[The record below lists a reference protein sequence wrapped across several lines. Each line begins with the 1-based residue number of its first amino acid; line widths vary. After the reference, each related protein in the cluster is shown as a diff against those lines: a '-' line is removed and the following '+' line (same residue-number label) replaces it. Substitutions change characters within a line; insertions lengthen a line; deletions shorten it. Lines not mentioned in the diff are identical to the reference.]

1 MNLEHRCFLIAA
13 YTILLFTLIPQS
25 TDARVWTSTEGEKL
39 EAIFEKL
46 DGDKIQLRLKN
57 GRSVIFPL
65 SRLVKEDHEAAE
77 RFKLVGDDAMT
88 VYSAKKIDYLLARN
102 LGKAGIRSYNDRL
115 PDDLFVRRVYLDIIG
130 RIPTRAEFMKFAESA
145 RKDKR

>member
-13 YTILLFTLIPQS
+13 STILLFTLIPQS

-102 LGKAGIRSYNDRL
+102 LGRQASVPTMTVFPTTSSSVVYTSISLGVSRLGRS
-115 PDDLFVRRVYLDIIG
+115 
-130 RIPTRAEFMKFAESA
+130 S
-145 RKDKR
+145 